1 MLHITNPLIRALG
14 RVFALAAVACA
25 LAGCAPAPDG
35 QPILVSTPTTGLM
48 AVSAVGATNVRVLH
62 VRGGGIVLLRTVF
75 LPPGERVQS
84 VSWSSDERAALIAT
98 FGKVL
103 TVDTRTWRI
112 ESTAQLAA
120 MAPHDTGVGGRR

>member
-1 MLHITNPLIRALG
+1 MTNPLIGALG
-14 RVFALAAVACA
+14 RVVALVAVACA

-62 VRGGGIVLLRTVF
+62 VRGGSIVLLRTVF

-112 ESTAQLAA
+112 EWTAQLAA
-120 MAPHDTGVGGRR
+120 MAQRDTGVGGRR

>member
-1 MLHITNPLIRALG
+1 MTNPLIRALG
-14 RVFALAAVACA
+14 RVVALAAVACA